1 MDYIIKDLQR
11 AFEMD
16 ALEDVQQKAWGYPD
30 RDITPSSLMA
40 VHAALGG
47 VVCAAFEVGSQVPV
61 GFAYSFPA
69 MYKNKLVQH
78 SHMLAIVPE
87 HRASGLA
94 KRLKLHQRSRA
105 IAMGYDLMTWTF
117 DPLLT
122 KNARLNFGK
131 LGATAVSYHQSW
143 YTLKGGIYAGL
154 PADRFFVE
162 WDLTKPATERPKTNP
177 DGEIALA
184 AMGSRAGIP
193 NLGLK
198 GQVLIESP
206 RDIDA
211 LKKSDLEAAHTWREA
226 HRVVF
231 EHYFNL
237 GYVVTDLHDT
247 GTQTFYRLKQKI
259 GAA

>member
-11 AFEMD
+11 AVEMD

-47 VVCAAFEVGSQVPV
+47 IVCAAFETGSDLPV

-94 KRLKLHQRSRA
+94 TRLKLHQRSRA
-105 IAMGYDLMTWTF
+105 IVMGYDLMTWTF

-131 LGATAVSYHQSW
+131 LGATAVSYLQSW

-162 WDLTKPATERPKTNP
+162 WDLSKPAIERLKTLP
-177 DGEIALA
+177 TGEIALA
-184 AMGSRAGIP
+184 AVGSRAGIP
-193 NLGLK
+193 NLGLN

-211 LKKSDLEAAHTWREA
+211 LKKSDLEAARTWREA
-226 HRVVF
+226 HRIVF

-237 GYVVTDLHDT
+237 GYVITDLHDS
-247 GTQTFYRLKQKI
+247 GTQTFYCLEQNI